1 MSTKIFWSKDEQEAV
16 YNEMVRL
23 FQSNP
28 LLRKEQALETA
39 QTVLVYERRR
49 KIQYSVVYRYKDL
62 IDRARAEAKK
72 QPTAPPP
79 PVVVPEVKPD
89 PIGAILNQILDL
101 LADKIIE
108 RIGVRP
114 TEGGAAV
121 NIRVKHNPEPISAPR
136 VERKSVLIIGLL
148 NQQAQTIIS
157 SFPHLEFTCLTP
169 EEALKRDQLRRSC
182 TILMTKFINHSVQDK
197 YRKANNLLLCN
208 GGVSEL
214 SAILRNIS

>member
-16 YNEMVRL
+16 FDEMVRL
-23 FQSNP
+23 FRANP

-39 QTVLVYERRR
+39 QCVLEYERRR
-49 KIQYSVVYRYKDL
+49 KIHYSVVYRYKDL

-79 PVVVPEVKPD
+79 PVVEPEPKPD

-114 TEGGAAV
+114 SEHGAAIS
-121 NIRVKHNPEPISAPR
+121 IRVKHDPQPISAPR
-136 VERKSVLIIGLL
+136 VDRTKVLVIGLL
-148 NQQAQTIIS
+148 NQQAQTIIH
-157 SFPHLEFTCLTP
+157 SFPYLEFTCLTP
-169 EEALKRDQLRRSC
+169 EEALKREQLHRSY
-182 TILMTKFINHSVQDK
+182 TILMTKFINHSVQEK
-197 YRKANNLLLCN
+197 YRRVPNLLLCN

-214 SAILRNIS
+214 SAILKSIS